1 MGVGSMVTN
10 RLKKPGK
17 CLAILGTASDV
28 GKSVVVTALC
38 RVFSDLGMRVAPFKA
53 QNMSNNSFVT
63 SDGGEIGRAQVAQ
76 AEAARL
82 EPHVDMNPVL
92 LKPNSDLGA
101 QVVLHGKPLGESSA
115 LDYGNM
121 TEKLKE
127 QAASSLGRLR
137 QEYDLI
143 VMEGA
148 GSCAEINL
156 KDRDFVNFPM
166 AQIADA
172 PVVLVADI
180 DRGGVFAQ
188 IVGTLE
194 VLSQKERD
202 RIKGVVINRFRG
214 DPVLFEEGI
223 SYLEDRTGIPVL
235 GVVPYI
241 HDMGIDS
248 EDAVVLEPRN
258 TIAPIGPIPGKV
270 NIAVLKFPHIS
281 NFTDFSPLEREPTV
295 KLDYLL
301 SPSSLT
307 GYDLVILPGTKNV
320 RGDLQW
326 LRKVGFESRLREY
339 LDIEGRVCGICGGY
353 QMLGEII
360 EDPHGIEDDPGSTRG
375 LHLLDVTTTL
385 HSDKL
390 LTRTEGFWI
399 QGNEKLSGYE
409 IHQGR
414 TIRQDHVPAAVRIV
428 SRNGLGKEDLDGAR
442 SENGR
447 VFGTY
452 LHGLFDE
459 PEFMHGLLADL
470 RPDLAKM
477 LGGERAETAEEFRD
491 CQYNRLADCFRTY
504 VDTNSILNIV
514 GLNK

>member
-1 MGVGSMVTN
+1 MVT
-10 RLKKPGK
+10 RCSKEPGK

-38 RVFSDLGMRVAPFKA
+38 RVFGDLGIHVSPFKA

-101 QVVLHGKPLGESSA
+101 QVVLHGKPLITSSA
-115 LDYGNM
+115 LEYGKM

-137 QEYDLI
+137 QKYDLI

-156 KDRDFVNFPM
+156 KDRDFVNLPM

-194 VLSQKERD
+194 ILSREERD
-202 RIKGVVINRFRG
+202 RIKGVIINRFRG
-214 DPVLFEEGI
+214 DPVLFEDGI
-223 SYLEDRTGIPVL
+223 SYLENRTGIPVL

-241 HDMGIDS
+241 HDIGVDS

-258 TIAPIGPIPGKV
+258 TASTGPVHDKV

-295 KLDYLL
+295 KLDYL
-301 SPSSLT
+301 SNPCSLI

-320 RGDLQW
+320 RGDLLW

-339 LDIEGRVCGICGGY
+339 LDIEGRVGGICGGY

-360 EDPHGIEDDPGSTRG
+360 EDPHGVEGYPGSTRG
-375 LHLLDVTTTL
+375 LQMLDVTTTL
-385 HSDKL
+385 LGDKV

-399 QGNEKLSGYE
+399 QGGEKLSGYE

-414 TIRQDHVPAAVRIV
+414 TVRQDHVRAAVRFV
-428 SRNGLGKEDLDGAR
+428 SQNGMCLEDLDGAR

-459 PEFMHGLLADL
+459 PAFMCSLLAGL
-470 RPDLAKM
+470 RPDLADRI
-477 LGGERAETAEEFRD
+477 EDEQAETAAKFRD
-491 CQYNRLADCFRTY
+491 RQYDRLADCFRSC
-504 VDTNSILNIV
+504 VDTDAILRIL
-514 GLNK
+514 GHLQ